1 MVTMKELTERLLRTT
16 KKKLF
21 SAKPAYVS
29 RGLASEEELSNFEAE
44 HNIQFPADPRYW
56 LLKAGFGEF
65 RDEILID
72 SCWFNVVEGGDAK
85 GHFIF
90 AQDGLGNFYS
100 FPAEDKSIYFL
111 SRKTPE
117 WFRLA
122 DTFERFLEDLEERD
136 FEICDWTMTLP
147 LEPCARSGS

>member
-1 MVTMKELTERLLRTT
+1 MEELTQRLLSKT

-21 SAKPAYVS
+21 KTKPVYES
-29 RGLASEEELSNFEAE
+29 RGSVSDAELSSVESE
-44 HNIQFPADPRYW
+44 YKVQFPTDLRYW
-56 LLKAGFGEF
+56 LLNAGFGEF

-72 SCWFNVVEGGDAK
+72 PCWFDVVEEGDAK

-100 FPAEDKSIYFL
+100 FPAGEDSIVFL

-117 WFRLA
+117 WAEVAKSFQQ
-122 DTFERFLEDLEERD
+122 FLEELEERD
-136 FEICDWTMTLP
+136 FEVCNWSMALDLQPCD
-147 LEPCARSGS
+147 R